1 MSVFHTPNQ
10 WCDSILHGTRIL
22 LRATIAVICLLYTS
36 GGRRDYIPGVPG
48 VIPGKFF
55 SGSDP

>member
-1 MSVFHTPNQ
+1 MSIFHTPNR
-10 WCDSILHGTRIL
+10 WCDNILRGTRIL
-22 LRATIAVICLLYTS
+22 LRATIAVICLLYTL

-48 VIPGKFF
+48 VIPGKF

>member
-10 WCDSILHGTRIL
+10 GCDSILRGTRIL
-22 LRATIAVICLLYTS
+22 LRATNAVICLLYTC

-48 VIPGKFF
+48 VIPGKF
-55 SGSDP
+55 